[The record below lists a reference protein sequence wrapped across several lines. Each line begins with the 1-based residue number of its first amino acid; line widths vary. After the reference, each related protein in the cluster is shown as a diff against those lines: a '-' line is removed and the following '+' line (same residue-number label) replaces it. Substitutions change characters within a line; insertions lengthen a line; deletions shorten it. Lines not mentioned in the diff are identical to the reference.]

1 MSMASFI
8 ENGLMETADAIVGH
22 VRQPFPSRGRLAQ
35 CKIISHRGEHLG
47 TSITENTIPAFSR
60 AAAAGVW
67 GIEMDL
73 QWTGD
78 GEPVV
83 IHDADLYRLY
93 GVRRKIG
100 AYSFAALRRQ
110 FPAIPTLA
118 EVVERYG
125 GKMHL
130 MIEIKTA
137 PKPASA
143 GRPFRLQEI
152 LEHLTPASDYHLLS
166 LRPER
171 LCTLTGVPESACVAV
186 TGRLPHGLSRW
197 VLNRRW
203 GGLCGHYALIGNRLI
218 RRHHARGQ
226 KIGIGYARSR
236 NSLFRE
242 LNRGVDWIFTNH
254 ANALRGI
261 LERALHKTADSDG
274 S

>member
-1 MSMASFI
+1 MTWVSFI
-8 ENGLMETADAIVGH
+8 ENGLMEAADAIVGH
-22 VRQPFPSRGRLAQ
+22 VRQPRPSRGRLAQ
-35 CKIISHRGEHLG
+35 CKIISHRGERLG
-47 TSITENTIPAFSR
+47 TSITENTIAAFSR

-73 QWTGD
+73 HWTGN

-83 IHDADLYRLY
+83 FHDADLYRLY
-93 GVRRKIG
+93 GIRRKIS
-100 AYSFAALRRQ
+100 AYSFAALRNQ

-118 EVVERYG
+118 EVVAQYG
-125 GKMHL
+125 GKVHL

-137 PKPASA
+137 PKPAFA
-143 GRPFRLQEI
+143 GRPYRLQEI
-152 LEHLTPASDYHLLS
+152 LEHLAPAADYHLLS

-171 LCTLTGVPESACVAV
+171 LCALTGIPESAFVAV
-186 TGRLPHGLSRW
+186 AGRLPHGLSRW
-197 VLNRRW
+197 VLDRRW
-203 GGLCGHYALIGNRLI
+203 GGLCGHYALIGNSLI

-242 LNRGVDWIFTNH
+242 LNRGVDWVFTNH
-254 ANALRGI
+254 ANALQSI